1 MNGARIPRV
10 FSIAAGAPFLP
21 TLTDAVLAGKL
32 VTEFTWD
39 GDPLTLADATIFVP
53 TRRAARELRSA
64 FVTRLGGRA
73 AILPV
78 IRPLGEFDED
88 RAAFDLTNPVETKLD
103 RVETELAPPIEPLER
118 LLRLAPL
125 VRAWKSRLPAHI
137 AAMFEEE
144 VTVPASAADSI
155 WLARDLAALI
165 DEIETEGADWK
176 KLGELVSGNLA
187 GWWQVT
193 LEFLSIATQYWP
205 NELAGLDRS
214 NPAAHRDA
222 MIRREAVR
230 LADTPARGPVIAAGS
245 TGSIP
250 ATAELLSI
258 ISRMPNGAVVLPGLD
273 LALDD
278 RSWAALDSASA
289 PPPIC
294 GHPQF
299 GLARLLRRFGLA
311 RRDVI
316 EIGAVGATLVARQAI
331 LSEALK
337 PAETTDD
344 WSRSRAALDETALDN
359 AFEGVALIEAANER
373 EEAAAIAVALRTAV
387 HQPGTTAALVT
398 PDRELARRVS
408 AELLRFGIR
417 ADDSGGTP
425 LARTPPAELMRLVLE
440 AVFRPGNPVSVA
452 ALLKHPF
459 LRFGLERA
467 AVRHAAETIE
477 LVALRGG
484 TGRPDVA
491 ELPSLFEQRLAAH
504 REGQR
509 KPFWL
514 GRVDAAT
521 LAGARAVLKRLA
533 NALEPLLACR
543 GGEMQIANL
552 ARSTTI
558 VLEALCRDEADG
570 FGELY
575 RLDAG
580 EKFAGFLRAMV
591 ASTADFMVAGADWPD
606 VAAALV
612 AAETV
617 KPSAAADGRVAIWG
631 ALEARLQSVGTLV
644 VAGLNEGS
652 WPRKAE
658 PDRFMS
664 RMMKGGLDLDPPERR
679 IGLAAHDFAMAM
691 GHEHIVLSR
700 AGRAGDAPTTASR
713 WLQRLITYAGPATT
727 AKIKAR
733 GDELVAW
740 ARTLDS
746 GEAQRPEPRPR
757 PKPRLGAR
765 PKRFSVTE
773 IETLRRDPYAIYA
786 RHVLKLS
793 PLDPLLRDPGAAERG
808 TLFHLVLSRFTISCP
823 DPNAA
828 DAEAALIAAAE
839 GAFSEAGLPA
849 DIRAVW
855 WPRFLASAPNILGWE
870 RRERAVAR
878 QRLAEVRAEPFAIND
893 TGVTLSGYAD
903 RIDLLPQGRA
913 DIIDYKTGSS
923 PSKAQAHTLLAPQL
937 ALEGAL
943 LMRGG
948 FKTVGPLMPDQ
959 LAYVRLK
966 ANGEVKEESILDYRK
981 SMKTA
986 AELSDDAW
994 RRLDELVRFYIDPG
1008 QGYLSRAIPF
1018 REGEMEG
1025 DYDHLAR
1032 VLEWSAGGDGE
1043 EAEAE

>member
-1 MNGARIPRV
+1 MNGPRIPRV
-10 FSIAAGAPFLP
+10 FSIPAGAPFLP
-21 TLTDAVLAGKL
+21 TLADGVLAGTL
-32 VTEFTWD
+32 VPEFAWD

-88 RAAFDLTNPVETKLD
+88 LAAFDLADPAEM
-103 RVETELAPPIEPLER
+103 ELAPPIEPIER

-125 VRAWKSRLPAHI
+125 VRAWKNRLPAHV
-137 AAMFEEE
+137 AAMFDEE

-193 LEFLSIATQYWP
+193 LEFLSIATRYWP
-205 NELAGLDRS
+205 DELADLDRS

-222 MIRREAVR
+222 LIRREAIR
-230 LADTPARGPVIAAGS
+230 LVEQPARGPVIAAGS

-258 ISRMPNGAVVLPGLD
+258 IGRMPNGAVVLPGLD
-273 LALDD
+273 LSLDD
-278 RSWAALDSASA
+278 RSWAVLDSAVA
-289 PPPIC
+289 PPPVC

-299 GLARLLRRFGLA
+299 GLAKLLKRFGLA
-311 RRDVI
+311 RRDVT
-316 EIGAVGATLVARQAI
+316 EIGAVQPALVARQAI

-344 WSRSRAALDETALDN
+344 WSASRAALDEATLDGAL
-359 AFEGVALIEAANER
+359 EGVALVEAANEQ
-373 EEAAAIAVALRTAV
+373 EEAAAIAVALRIAIAE
-387 HQPGTTAALVT
+387 PGATAALVT

-425 LARTPPAELMRLVLE
+425 LARTPPAELMRLLLE
-440 AVFRPGNPVSVA
+440 AVFRPGNPVPVA
-452 ALLKHPF
+452 GLIKHPF
-459 LRFGLERA
+459 LRLGLERTK
-467 AVRHAAETIE
+467 VRRAAETIE

-491 ELPSLFEQRLAAH
+491 TLRRLFDERLDALRKA
-504 REGQR
+504 ER

-514 GRVDAAT
+514 RRLDAT
-521 LAGARAVLKRLA
+521 EIGDARAVLRRLDEA
-533 NALEPLLACR
+533 VAPLVAHR
-543 GGEMQIANL
+543 REEMEIAAM
-552 ARSTTI
+552 ARLTAEA
-558 VLEALCRDEADG
+558 LEALARDEAG
-570 FGELY
+570 SFGGLY
-575 RLDAG
+575 GHDAG
-580 EKFAGFLRAMV
+580 EKFAGFMRALV
-591 ASTADFMVAGADWPD
+591 ASTAGFVVSGGDWPD
-606 VAAALV
+606 VATALIS
-612 AAETV
+612 AETV
-617 KPSAAADGRVAIWG
+617 KPSAAGDGRVAIWG
-631 ALEARLQSVGTLV
+631 ALEARLQNVGTLV

-679 IGLAAHDFAMAM
+679 IGLAAHDFEMAM
-691 GHEHIVLSR
+691 GHGRVVLSR
-700 AGRAGDAPTTASR
+700 AGRAGDSPTTASR
-713 WLQRLITYAGPATT
+713 WLQRLVTYVGPAAT
-727 AKIKAR
+727 AKLKAR
-733 GDELVAW
+733 GDELIAW
-740 ARTLDS
+740 ARTLDA
-746 GEAQRPEPRPR
+746 GEAQRPEPRP
-757 PKPRLGAR
+757 KPRPPLAAR

-773 IETLRRDPYAIYA
+773 VETLRRDPYAIYA
-786 RHVLKLS
+786 RHVLKLA

-808 TLFHLVLSRFTISCP
+808 TLFHLVLSRFTMSCP
-823 DPNAA
+823 DPSAEG
-828 DAEAALIAAAE
+828 AEAALVAAAE
-839 GAFSEAGLPA
+839 SAFNEAGLPD

-855 WPRFLASAPNILGWE
+855 WPRFLASAPGILAWE

-966 ANGEVKEESILDYRK
+966 ANGNVIEESILDYRK
-981 SMKTA
+981 SVKTA

-994 RRLDELVRFYIDPG
+994 RRLEELVRFYADPG

-1018 REGEMEG
+1018 REGEVEG